1 MKESAAEPTDA
12 DAPPNWR
19 ASVWLVLVEFIL
31 VGLIFY
37 ADYIKWIP
45 ISKTPELLLVGW
57 ISLRLRKL
65 RWPDVGLS
73 REKFNRRIFLVGI
86 AFGVVLETFQLTV
99 TQPILSKTLG
109 QQPDL
114 EMFRMLAGNLKITLR

>member
-1 MKESAAEPTDA
+1 MRLPVPDLIEANAA
-12 DAPPNWR
+12 PNER
-19 ASVWLVLVEFIL
+19 ANRWLFLAELIV

-37 ADYIKWIP
+37 ADYAGWIP

-73 REKFNRRIFLVGI
+73 RDKISLRILLAGI
-86 AFGVVLETFQLTV
+86 VLGAVLETFQLKV
-99 TQPILSKTLG
+99 TQPILSK
-109 QQPDL
+109 
-114 EMFRMLAGNLKITLR
+114 